1 MGFRSW
7 LKQITSYPLPPPP
20 ASLATLAEGT
30 PGLITGTIEATGGSL
45 LAAPLTGL
53 PCVYWAID
61 VGEFEGGLTPAPYR
75 GLGTAHDVIPFLL
88 RDDDGHRALVEPRNV
103 RIFVLARRHQE
114 SAAVFDAT
122 KEQRELLQRFGLLE
136 RNWFNTSR
144 MKYHEAI
151 LVPGDRITLAGAGTR
166 ETDLD
171 AASRLAGLYRDAP
184 PTRMRFTGGP
194 TQQLIIRKVED

>member
-7 LKQITSYPLPPPP
+7 LKQITSYPSPPPA

-30 PGLITGTIEATGGSL
+30 PGLVTGTIEAAGSL
-45 LAAPLTGL
+45 LDAPLSKM
-53 PCVYWAID
+53 PCVYWAINI
-61 VGEFEGGLTPAPYR
+61 GEYVDSLRGNPYR
-75 GLGTAHDVIPFLL
+75 GLGTAHDVVPFML

-103 RIFVLARRHQE
+103 RIFVIARRHQE
-114 SAAVFDAT
+114 SAAAFDAT
-122 KEQRELLQRFGLLE
+122 NEQRALLERFGLVE

-171 AASRLAGLYRDAP
+171 AASRSAGLYRDAP